1 MKRVGK
7 RGEGKFERISWDEAI
22 DLAATKLKE
31 VIEKYGNEAVYLPY
45 ATGVSATTARP
56 FNRLLNM
63 LGGSLNRYGEDVYKR
78 QPLGSV
84 DLPAVLEARPG
95 RAPQLAGELVPEVP
109 DRARQRAGHRGRVLA
124 LP

>member
-45 ATGVSATTARP
+45 ATGVSATTAGP

-63 LGGSLNRYGEDVYKR
+63 LGGSLNRYGDYSTA
-78 QPLGSV
+78 QITAITPYMY
-84 DLPAVLEARPG
+84 
-95 RAPQLAGELVPEVP
+95 APKTMAAAPS
-109 DRARQRAGHRGRVLA
+109 RRRGR
-124 LP
+124 